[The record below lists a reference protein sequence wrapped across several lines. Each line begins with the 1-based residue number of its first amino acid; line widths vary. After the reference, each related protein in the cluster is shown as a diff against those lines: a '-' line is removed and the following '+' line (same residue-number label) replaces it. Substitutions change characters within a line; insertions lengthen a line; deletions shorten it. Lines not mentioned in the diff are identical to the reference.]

1 MSADSDCAM
10 RSTIASSV
18 GAGLAAGAS
27 CAREDE
33 AMATLLRTI
42 SVINDEK
49 RIRNLYAREKR
60 TDDSIGW
67 ELAILAHKQQLAM
80 HEYASPRIL
89 GNRRKFR
96 PKNLSKNATFERRA
110 RRARREFFAF
120 SSLRS

>member
-42 SVINDEK
+42 RVINDEK
-49 RIRNLYAREKR
+49 RIRNLYGSKKG
-60 TDDSIGW
+60 TGDFIGRGPPT
-67 ELAILAHKQQLAM
+67 LALEGPPKG
-80 HEYASPRIL
+80 HERASACNPGTR
-89 GNRRKFR
+89 GVRGS
-96 PKNLSKNATFERRA
+96 P
-110 RRARREFFAF
+110 
-120 SSLRS
+120 